1 MTQDYVESLAV
12 VEDSEVIEENVV
24 VIEEGEIT
32 AEIDEVRLISPTPPQ
47 EENEELSNLDFLT
60 LYNLAKM

>member
-1 MTQDYVESLAV
+1 MTEDYVESLAV
-12 VEDSEVIEENVV
+12 VEDSEVFEENVV
-24 VIEEGEIT
+24 VVEEGEIT

>member
-24 VIEEGEIT
+24 VVEEGEIT

-47 EENEELSNLDFLT
+47 EDNEGLSLDFLT

>member
-1 MTQDYVESLAV
+1 MTEDYVESLAV

-24 VIEEGEIT
+24 VVEEGEIT
-32 AEIDEVRLISPTPPQ
+32 AEIDAVRLISPTPPQ